1 MDTFKYKPGFKLI
14 VDEEGIKELL
24 TRALNGLIEQ
34 GCEVQNVTS
43 QSGKLFQISFG
54 EAREVNEGIPN
65 AN

>member
-1 MDTFKYKPGFKLI
+1 MDTFKYKPGFKLT

-24 TRALNGLIEQ
+24 NRALAGLVEE

-43 QSGKLFQISFG
+43 QTGKLFQISFG
-54 EAREVNEGIPN
+54 KAKELEKQN